1 MANEVKLL
9 SHHSSQEE
17 HTNDSFLKERRLRR
31 KPKKSEQK
39 QESEYDEDGKK
50 IEMEDEIDYNPELK
64 VSEETE
70 IEYSDRSG
78 YNVSGVEIE
87 SSGDSELIA
96 KEMNEDM
103 AVQEE
108 ADDTQKN
115 KKGGKKKK
123 RKYDANKHYF
133 PGEVSGEELDE
144 VDEVDQLMD

>member
-1 MANEVKLL
+1 
-9 SHHSSQEE
+9 
-17 HTNDSFLKERRLRR
+17 LKERRLRR

-50 IEMEDEIDYNPELK
+50 IEMEDEIDYNPEQK
-64 VSEETE
+64 VIEETE
-70 IEYSDRSG
+70 VEYSDRSG
-78 YNVSGVEIE
+78 YNVSNVEIV
-87 SSGDSELIA
+87 SSGDSDLIA

-103 AVQEE
+103 AVKEK
-108 ADDTQKN
+108 DDDKN

-123 RKYDANKHYF
+123 RKYDPDKHYF